1 MNPDAHNHGLVTA
14 LHSGAIEERVAALV
28 SIIENPGQRLGA
40 ETVAAIA
47 GCLGADSKT
56 VRRRAADAL
65 AAVARR
71 DPAIVAAI
79 RPGLRSANH
88 RIRFGAAYAL
98 GAVGD
103 EALTLD
109 TVAALCEAL
118 GSSDGDLRWAA
129 AELMVRLGRA
139 HPKEIREE
147 LLALV
152 TSANPAARKMALYC
166 LRDLGVRGSG
176 VLQAVAAAARDLD
189 AHVRLAALALLSG
202 SFADDDAAAQLML
215 ERLKS
220 DREVG
225 VRRAAA
231 VALGNLPPGTAVA
244 IEALRRVASQAL
256 DESLGRAARNSLERL
271 TRS

>member
-1 MNPDAHNHGLVTA
+1 MTPDARNDGLVTA
-14 LHSGAIEERVAALV
+14 LTSTTLEERMAALV
-28 SIIENPGQRLGA
+28 SIIENPGQRLDA
-40 ETVAAIA
+40 ESVAAIA
-47 GCLGADSKT
+47 RCLGADSKT

-79 RPGLRSANH
+79 RTGLGSADH

-103 EALTLD
+103 EVLTLE
-109 TVAALCEAL
+109 TAAALCEAL

-139 HPKEIREE
+139 HPREIGEE
-147 LLALV
+147 LLALLR
-152 TSANPAARKMALYC
+152 SANPAARKMALYC
-166 LRDLGVRGSG
+166 LRDLGVRGG
-176 VLQAVAAAARDLD
+176 RVLEAGAAAVCDLD

-202 SFADDDAAAQLML
+202 SFADHDTAARLML
-215 ERLKS
+215 ERLES
-220 DREVG
+220 DGELG

-231 VALGNLPPGTAVA
+231 VALGNLPPGSAVA
-244 IEALRRVASQAL
+244 IEALRRVASQGL
-256 DESLGRAARNSLERL
+256 DASLGRAARTSLERL

>member
-1 MNPDAHNHGLVTA
+1 MNPDPHNDGLVAA
-14 LHSGAIEERVAALV
+14 LHSAVIEERVAALV
-28 SIIENPGQRLGA
+28 AIIENPGQRLGA
-40 ETVAAIA
+40 ESVAAIA

-79 RPGLRSANH
+79 RPGLTSANH

-109 TVAALCEAL
+109 TAAALSEAL

-139 HPKEIREE
+139 HPQEIRAE

-152 TSANPAARKMALYC
+152 SSANPAARKMALYC
-166 LRDLGVRGSG
+166 LRDLGARGAG
-176 VLQAVAAAARDLD
+176 VLQAAAAALRDLD

-202 SFADDDAAAQLML
+202 SFAENDTAAQLML
-215 ERLKS
+215 DRLKS

-231 VALGNLPPGTAVA
+231 VALGNLPPGSAVA

-256 DESLGRAARNSLERL
+256 DRSLERAARASLGRL
-271 TRS
+271 TRR

>member
-1 MNPDAHNHGLVTA
+1 MNPDAHSHGLVTA
-14 LHSGAIEERVAALV
+14 LHSAAIEERVAALV

-65 AAVARR
+65 AAVARY

-88 RIRFGAAYAL
+88 RIRFGTAYVL

-202 SFADDDAAAQLML
+202 SFADQLML
-215 ERLKS
+215 ERLGS

-231 VALGNLPPGTAVA
+231 VALGNLPPGTALA

>member
-1 MNPDAHNHGLVTA
+1 MNPDAHNDGLLTA
-14 LHSGAIEERVAALV
+14 LDSATTEERVAALV
-28 SIIENPGQRLGA
+28 SIIENPGQRLDA

-47 GCLGADSKT
+47 RCLGADSKS

-65 AAVARR
+65 AALARR

-79 RPGLRSANH
+79 RPALRSADH
-88 RIRFGAAYAL
+88 RVRFGAAYAL
-98 GAVGD
+98 GAVGN

-109 TVAALCEAL
+109 TAAALCEAL

-147 LLALV
+147 LLALARG
-152 TSANPAARKMALYC
+152 ANPAARKMALYC
-166 LRDLGVRGSG
+166 LRDLGVRGTG
-176 VLQAVAAAARDLD
+176 VLQAVAAGVRDLD

-202 SFADDDAAAQLML
+202 SLADHDAAAQLML
-215 ERLKS
+215 ERLES
-220 DREVG
+220 DREVR

-231 VALGNLPPGTAVA
+231 VALGNLPAGTAVA
-244 IEALRRVASQAL
+244 IEALRRVASQA
-256 DESLGRAARNSLERL
+256 DDQSLGKAARTSLERL

>member
-14 LHSGAIEERVAALV
+14 LHSAAIEERVAALV
-28 SIIENPGQRLGA
+28 SIIENPGQWLGA

-65 AAVARR
+65 AAIARR
-71 DPAIVAAI
+71 DPTIVAAI
-79 RPGLRSANH
+79 RPGLRSDNH

-98 GAVGD
+98 GAVGE

-109 TVAALCEAL
+109 TAAALCEAL

-129 AELMVRLGRA
+129 AELMVRLGRT

-152 TSANPAARKMALYC
+152 NSTIPAARKMALYC
-166 LRDLGVRGSG
+166 LRDLGVRGSE
-176 VLQAVAAAARDLD
+176 VLQAVTVALRDLD

-202 SFADDDAAAQLML
+202 SFADSDAAPRLML
-215 ERLKS
+215 ERLES

-231 VALGNLPPGTAVA
+231 VALGHLPPGTALA
-244 IEALRRVASQAL
+244 IEGLRRVASEAVDQ
-256 DESLGRAARNSLERL
+256 SLVRAARTSLERL

>member
-1 MNPDAHNHGLVTA
+1 MNPDALNDRLVTA
-14 LHSGAIEERVAALV
+14 LHSAAIEERVAALV
-28 SIIENPGQRLGA
+28 SIIENPGQCLGA

-65 AAVARR
+65 AALARC
-71 DPAIVAAI
+71 DPAMVAAI
-79 RPGLRSANH
+79 RPSLGSAND

-98 GAVGD
+98 GAIGD
-103 EALTLD
+103 EVLTLD
-109 TVAALCEAL
+109 TAAALCEAL

-129 AELMVRLGRA
+129 AELVVRLGRA
-139 HPKEIREE
+139 HPKEIRKE
-147 LLALV
+147 LLALAS
-152 TSANPAARKMALYC
+152 SANPAARKMALYC
-166 LRDLGVRGSG
+166 LRDLGVRGSR
-176 VLQAVAAAARDLD
+176 VLQAGAAAVRDLD
-189 AHVRLAALALLSG
+189 VHVRLAALALLSG

-220 DREVG
+220 DHEVG

-244 IEALRRVASQAL
+244 IEALRHVASQAF
-256 DESLGRAARNSLERL
+256 DESLARAARTSLERL

>member
-1 MNPDAHNHGLVTA
+1 MSPDARNDGLITA
-14 LHSGAIEERVAALV
+14 LHSATLEERVTALV
-28 SIIENPGQRLGA
+28 SIIENPGQRLDA

-65 AAVARR
+65 AALARR

-79 RPGLRSANH
+79 RRGLRSPEE

-103 EALTLD
+103 EVLTLD
-109 TVAALCEAL
+109 TAAALCEGL
-118 GSSDGDLRWAA
+118 GNSDGDLRWAA
-129 AELMVRLGRA
+129 AELMVRLGRV
-139 HPKEIREE
+139 HPKEIGEE

-152 TSANPAARKMALYC
+152 SSANPAARKMALYC
-166 LRDLGVRGSG
+166 LRDLGARDSR
-176 VLQAVAAAARDLD
+176 VLQAVAAAVGDLD

-202 SFADDDAAAQLML
+202 SFADHDTAAQLML
-215 ERLKS
+215 ERLES

-231 VALGNLPPGTAVA
+231 VALGNLPAGTAVA
-244 IEALRRVASQAL
+244 IEALLRVASQPR
-256 DESLGRAARNSLERL
+256 DESLGRAARASLERL

>member
-1 MNPDAHNHGLVTA
+1 MSPDAHNDGLVAA
-14 LHSGAIEERVAALV
+14 LHSATNEERVAALV
-28 SIIENPGQRLGA
+28 SIIEQPGRRLDP

-71 DPAIVAAI
+71 HPAIVAAI
-79 RPGLRSANH
+79 RGALRSPDQ

-103 EALTLD
+103 EVLTLD
-109 TVAALCEAL
+109 TAAALCEAL
-118 GSSDGDLRWAA
+118 GSADGDLRWAA
-129 AELMVRLGRA
+129 AELMVRLGQA
-139 HPKEIREE
+139 YPKETGER

-152 TSANPAARKMALYC
+152 SSANPAARKMALYC
-166 LRDLGVRGSG
+166 LRDLGVRGSR
-176 VLQAVAAAARDLD
+176 VLQAVAGALCDLD
-189 AHVRLAALALLSG
+189 AHVRLAALAVLSG
-202 SFADDDAAAQLML
+202 SFADHHAAAQLML

-256 DESLGRAARNSLERL
+256 DESLGRAARTSLERL

>member
-1 MNPDAHNHGLVTA
+1 
-14 LHSGAIEERVAALV
+14 V
-28 SIIENPGQRLGA
+28 SIIENPAQRLGA
-40 ETVAAIA
+40 ETVAAIT

-65 AAVARR
+65 AALARR
-71 DPAIVAAI
+71 NPAIVGAI
-79 RPGLRSANH
+79 RPALRSANH

-98 GAVGD
+98 GAIGG

-109 TVAALCEAL
+109 TAAALCEAL

-147 LLALV
+147 LLALAS
-152 TSANPAARKMALYC
+152 SANPAAPKTALSC
-166 LRDLGVRGSG
+166 LRCRGAGGSG
-176 VLQAVAAAARDLD
+176 VLQAGAAAVRDRD

-202 SFADDDAAAQLML
+202 SFADDQAAAQLML
-215 ERLKS
+215 ERLES

-244 IEALRRVASQAL
+244 TEALRRVASQA
-256 DESLGRAARNSLERL
+256 R
-271 TRS
+271 